1 MTNLVWLKFRQL
13 CFKVLYWLTV
23 VAVFAVPVPLA
34 LYAIYSTDV
43 RFLVLAFAS
52 WYALSVVAVPA
63 ARKLL
68 IKELKRQVECIDADM
83 ETIKQA
89 LIQSALEY
97 DNVDEFFEMVFA
109 KYPDLANDELNED
122 IRKAVAEIKEQ
133 DNGCKEKK
141 DNGCK

>member
-13 CFKVLYWLTV
+13 CFKALYCLTL
-23 VAVFAVPVPLA
+23 VAVLVVPVSLA

-43 RFLVLAFAS
+43 RFFVPAFAS

-63 ARKLL
+63 TRKLL

-83 ETIKQA
+83 EKIKQA

-97 DNVDEFFEMVFA
+97 DNVDEFFETMFA
-109 KYPDLANDELNED
+109 KYPDLVNDGLNEE